1 MLQLEAPVAAD
12 RWAPAVVARDPVR
25 EGRIV
30 PARERLSRAKSESGD
45 PFARGAYLLPYL
57 KRPNVDRDEYA
68 STCRALKRWNDG
80 SSNWRAPVAA
90 MNPSPTSSRPRAFAP
105 RCAPG

>member
-12 RWAPAVVARDPVR
+12 RWAQAVVARDPVR

-68 STCRALKRWNDG
+68 SAALG
-80 SSNWRAPVAA
+80 L
-90 MNPSPTSSRPRAFAP
+90 
-105 RCAPG
+105 